1 MSSRASA
8 KSPTPGSSS
17 SSHNQPQSLAQE
29 LASVEDYDMPDLKY
43 DSDGEGSFTKEGYEK
58 LRRIIQKQEAES
70 KEMQTFINESKQVV
84 ENLDGQLQN
93 AAAAFKKLEKDV
105 RGDANLKRVQ
115 ELQEELNTL
124 RAAANIVTTPIGGR
138 QKLKLSA
145 PITYDG
151 TPGQLKSFLIQV
163 KNYQNF
169 HHGDFTS
176 QTEKVV
182 HAATYLRGRALKWF
196 EPIQEEF
203 LRYET
208 LDECST
214 ETRDIYSSFK
224 GFEDALRS
232 LFQDPDEKRQAE
244 RDLAQLRQT
253 KSTKEYAATFRQLSV
268 QLDLTEETKIFMF
281 YQGLKDEVKDEI
293 IKIDRPEDFLQY
305 ADLAIKIDNRLF
317 ERRKEKGEKRQGPN
331 SGRKYQWQPHQKF
344 NPQRNDSR
352 PRNNWNNTRQS
363 TAYGQH
369 SGPMD
374 LSMMTKPNDKKPWN
388 PKCYNCNKQGHI
400 ARDCKQPKKLPWKP
414 VAERPRQVNTI
425 AKTSHASQSWTG
437 CYDDDCRIHLED
449 KEMSGHYPRDSN
461 PGRSGYDM
469 TTPDTRP
476 RTLAMMHTSNSKIQ
490 RKTREQL
497 DEMLRIQQL
506 QPIPG
511 STPKTTN
518 NQGQTNYELLN
529 RTTRTTPEEQT
540 REESDDEPDHQ
551 YDPLEEQRLFELTN
565 NWTFGEEEGS
575 PYDSDEPRDV
585 ARQRAQAEI
594 AYGLTPSVDDTSSEE
609 ESEKDDTPERIAHK
623 QINPYNDEQFIELY
637 GVPNAGP
644 KTHHT
649 PQLQTEDHPYLRI
662 TDPNHRHLFWAQCFF
677 DHCEIHMGDKYDH
690 HFQPRQYDD
699 SPLRNVYTTHTLTG
713 WELRKFDGNIATFTP
728 SRQFPMECLHNKR
741 MKWDECQRD
750 ECQIHYKE
758 KARAWRIAKNGPRPP
773 QVRYREN
780 SLTKARRKGKQ
791 ITYPGH
797 PEQSKN

>member
-17 SSHNQPQSLAQE
+17 SSKQPVKSLAEELEGAPMAVDSDDEVTLKKETYDKLRARVKKGDDDIAKVQAMYNETANELQGLKQMIQE
-29 LASVEDYDMPDLKY
+29 LGNGPQRLTDLEN
-43 DSDGEGSFTKEGYEK
+43 GIARLGGQGSNP
-58 LRRIIQKQEAES
+58 LI
-70 KEMQTFINESKQVV
+70 
-84 ENLDGQLQN
+84 
-93 AAAAFKKLEKDV
+93 
-105 RGDANLKRVQ
+105 Q
-115 ELQEELNTL
+115 ELQNEVNTL
-124 RAAANIVTTPIGGR
+124 RAAANIVTTPTGGR

-203 LRYET
+203 LKYET

-214 ETRDIYSSFK
+214 ETRDIYSSFQ

-253 KSTKEYAATFRQLSV
+253 KSTKEYAAMFRQLSI

-293 IKIDRPEDFLQY
+293 VKIDRPEDFLQY

-331 SGRKYQWQPHQKF
+331 TGRKYQWQPQHKF
-344 NPQRNDSR
+344 NNQRNDNR
-352 PRNNWNNTRQS
+352 PRSNWNNNRQS

-374 LSMMTKPNDKKPWN
+374 LSMMTKPNDRKPWN

-400 ARDCKQPKKLPWKP
+400 AKDCRQPKKLPWKP

-425 AKTSHASQSWTG
+425 AKASHASQSWTG

-469 TTPDTRP
+469 SAPDTRP
-476 RTLAMMHTSNSKIQ
+476 RTLAMMHSSNSRVA
-490 RKTREQL
+490 RKPVEQL
-497 DEMLRIQQL
+497 NEMLRIQRL
-506 QPIPG
+506 EPIT
-511 STPKTTN
+511 SH
-518 NQGQTNYELLN
+518 ED
-529 RTTRTTPEEQT
+529 TRQT
-540 REESDDEPDHQ
+540 RLRQQESEEEPEHQ
-551 YDPLEEQRLFELTN
+551 HDPLTEQQLLSMTS
-565 NWTFGEEEGS
+565 NWTFGEGESS

-585 ARQRAQAEI
+585 AQQRTQTEI
-594 AYGLTPSVDDTSSEE
+594 TYGFTPSVDDSSSEE
-609 ESEKDDTPERIAHK
+609 EPDDQENRIK
-623 QINPYNDEQFIELY
+623 QLLKHQEIDMLQDKQQRHFY
-637 GVPNAGP
+637 GTSANQRDRDY
-644 KTHHT
+644 T
-649 PQLQTEDHPYLRI
+649 PQLHTEDHPALRS
-662 TDPNHRHLFWAQCFF
+662 NHRLHQTLFWPQCFH
-677 DHCEIHMGDKYDH
+677 DRCKEHMGEKHDYQ
-690 HFQPRQYDD
+690 FYPRRHNDEPIREIYSTSAMIGWTMVLFEDNLAVFRP
-699 SPLRNVYTTHTLTG
+699 SP
-713 WELRKFDGNIATFTP
+713 
-728 SRQFPMECLHNKR
+728 QFPMRRQHDND
-741 MKWDECQRD
+741 MKWDERQQD
-750 ECQIHYKE
+750 ECQVHYQE
-758 KARAWRIAKNGPRPP
+758 KARAWRVMKNGPRPP
-773 QVRYREN
+773 QIKIREN
-780 SLTKARRKGKQ
+780 SLTKARREGKQ

-797 PEQSKN
+797 SGQSKN